1 MVDRDAMMYLKKIG
15 VAFIFSLVFIA
26 VDRLSYIHPIGG
38 LNITPW
44 NPPAA
49 LEVIFLFLAGNGWM
63 TWVYLTLGISDTLV
77 RGTEWMSPAVVL
89 GNAVLVICYSM
100 IALSLRRLFANRIAI
115 QNQQDVFILG
125 TVIVCGALLTAACY
139 VGLQTWIGAL
149 QAVDAWG
156 AAYRFFIGDLLGLVV
171 LLPLFFVAADKRR
184 HPQYRHMFRSALFW
198 ALMASLLLCLWLVFS
213 FPTQDQMKYFFIFFF
228 LLGLMAA
235 SYSLPGATLVAALI
249 QLPLV
254 FSATRAG
261 VQPNDLI
268 DMQIVMLSLSLTG
281 LIIGSVVDER
291 LRTEERLR
299 DSLQLVAA
307 GELAGSLAH
316 ELHQPMSALSAYSE
330 AALMLTELQKHDM
343 TDERQVQLT
352 TMLRKIVNEAL
363 RATDVVRG
371 LRSYF
376 ISGASSLKKTSVNAL
391 VDMCLQRFSSRAEKE
406 QVSLVT
412 VHAEIDHD
420 VWVDSVQISTA
431 LGNLIKNAIDASQSG
446 SQVTVQISLED
457 KHMLSIG
464 VLDDGAYLDAEAI
477 EQIFRPFYSNKKDG
491 LGLGLSLSRSLV
503 ENNGGTLRYVS
514 QPHKCF
520 QILLPLGDPMDE

>member
-1 MVDRDAMMYLKKIG
+1 MTYLKKVG
-15 VAFIFSLVFIA
+15 VAFLFSLAFIA
-26 VDRLSYIHPIGG
+26 VDQLSYIHPIGG

-49 LEVIFLFLAGNGWM
+49 LEVMFLFLVGNGWM
-63 TWVYLTLGISDTLV
+63 TWVYLTLGVSDTLV
-77 RGTEWMSPAVVL
+77 RDTQWMSPAVVL
-89 GNAVLVICYSM
+89 GNGVLVLCYSL
-100 IALSLRRLFANRIAI
+100 IALSLRRIFVNRISI
-115 QNQQDVFILG
+115 QNRQDVLMLG
-125 TVIVCGALLTAACY
+125 MVIVCGALLTAASY
-139 VGLQTWIGAL
+139 VGMQTWIGVLPEA
-149 QAVDAWG
+149 DAWG

-171 LLPLFFVAADKRR
+171 LLPLFFVALDKRR
-184 HPQYRHMFRSALFW
+184 RAQYRQMFRSAWFW
-198 ALMASLLLCLWLVFS
+198 ILMAGLLLCLWLVFS

-268 DMQIVMLSLSLTG
+268 DMQVVMLSLSLTG
-281 LIIGSVVDER
+281 LIIGAVVDER

-299 DSLQLVAA
+299 DSLQLAAA

-330 AALMLTELQKHDM
+330 AALMLTELQKHEM
-343 TDERQVQLT
+343 TDVRQAQLT
-352 TMLRKIVNEAL
+352 TMLQKIVNEAL

-376 ISGASSLKKTSVNAL
+376 ISGASSLQKTSINAL
-391 VDMCLQRFSSRAEKE
+391 VEKCQERFVSRAAKE
-406 QVSLVT
+406 HVSLVT
-412 VHAEIDHD
+412 IYAETDHE
-420 VWVDSVQISTA
+420 VWVDSIQISTA
-431 LGNLIKNAIDASQSG
+431 LGNLMKNAIDASKPG
-446 SQVTVQISLED
+446 NQVVVQISLEE

-464 VLDDGAYLDAEAI
+464 VSDEGTHLDAESI
-477 EQIFRPFYSNKKDG
+477 EQIFRPFYSKKKDG
-491 LGLGLSLSRSLV
+491 LGLGLSLSKSLV
-503 ENNGGTLRYVS
+503 ENNGGTLRYLS
-514 QPHKCF
+514 MPRKCF
-520 QILLPLGDPMDE
+520 QILLPLEDPVNE

>member
-1 MVDRDAMMYLKKIG
+1 MMFVKKLA

-26 VDRLSYIHPIGG
+26 VDQLSYIHPIGG

-49 LEVIFLFLAGNGWM
+49 LEVIFLFLAGSGWM

-77 RGTEWMSPAVVL
+77 RDTQWMSPAVVL
-89 GNAVLVICYSM
+89 GNAMLVVCYSM
-100 IALSLRRLFANRIAI
+100 IAFSLRRFFANRIAI
-115 QNQQDVFILG
+115 QNRQDLLILG
-125 TVIVCGALLTAACY
+125 AVIVCGALLTALGY

-149 QAVDAWG
+149 PSVDAWG
-156 AAYRFFIGDLLGLVV
+156 AVYRFFIGDLLGLVV
-171 LLPLFFVAADKRR
+171 VLPLFFVAADRRR
-184 HPQYRHMFRSALFW
+184 HAQYKYMFQSVLFW
-198 ALMASLLLCLWLVFS
+198 FLMAVLLLCLWLVFS
-213 FPTQDQMKYFFIFFF
+213 LPTQEQMKYFFIFFF
-228 LLGLMAA
+228 LLGLIAA
-235 SYSLPGATLVAALI
+235 SYSLPGATLVAVMI

-261 VQPNDLI
+261 VHPNDLM

-281 LIIGSVVDER
+281 LIIGAVVDER

-330 AALMLTELQKHDM
+330 AALMLTELQKHEM
-343 TDERQVQLT
+343 TEERQVQLR

-376 ISGASSLKKTSVNAL
+376 ISGASSLGQTSVNAL
-391 VDMCLQRFSSRAEKE
+391 VDKSLQRFSSRANKE

-412 VHAEIDHD
+412 VYADTDPD
-420 VWVDSVQISTA
+420 VWVDAVQISTA
-431 LGNLIKNAIDASQSG
+431 LGNLIKNAIDASLPG
-446 SQVTVQISLED
+446 GQVTVRISIED

-464 VLDDGAYLDAEAI
+464 VSDEGAELSEASV

-503 ENNGGTLRYVS
+503 ENNGGTLRYQS
-514 QPHKCF
+514 KPRKCF
-520 QILLPLGDPMDE
+520 QILLPLGEPIDE